1 MRNFLCG
8 LIVAVTF
15 SPAFAELNSPQVA
28 TAISTPFVTS
38 YTITRSRAAELGS
51 LGRLYD
57 GYKMN
62 AIRGDV
68 GEAVVD
74 RVILNSTD
82 FAPSASKGS
91 WVSVAPR
98 FGRTGIDLLY
108 LRVNKNGLPNDMIVC
123 EVKYGSSQLGI
134 TKNGQ
139 QMGPDWIKN
148 QMSKICK
155 RYMELANSSQP
166 IVRGKKVPVGISNSL
181 DVYLSKTQ
189 KVTLWEENG
198 YWHTDADGEVTDV
211 QLRTRSRTYG
221 KFFSSAGAGVVKTR
235 NFLSR
240 VNESPNGDYVVTMS
254 RLSEDGN
261 IRSSYEILVR
271 REFIKKGGVDLKV
284 LKAAFKRK
292 YPSWRDERI
301 AYEAK
306 MVGRVVSNKELVNAQ
321 NARDAALKEIRN
333 SSLASAGIAGALSFA
348 FQLGAEAYEHGADFK
363 SYDYTAIS
371 IATVKGA
378 AVAGVSS
385 YVGQRTALWLTS
397 SCGFSSSMAKMIG
410 GSASGLIIAAG
421 SYGDCLLG
429 NKSWKEGS
437 VEAGIGAASML
448 AGHYAA
454 AGVSS
459 WLAGSAVAAGT
470 ATAASAGAA
479 GTTAAAGT
487 AGAASAG
494 AVGGGGF
501 LVAAAPFAAAVAA
514 GAVVAWAGYEWYN
527 HRKGKKL
534 MVGDINVHEK
544 MLDAFMAD
552 SGRLDQS
559 VNRLLGASL

>member
-8 LIVAVTF
+8 FIVAVSF
-15 SPAFAELNSPQVA
+15 SSAFAEVNSPQVA

-68 GEAVVD
+68 GEAIVD
-74 RVILNSTD
+74 RAIFGGHDLAS
-82 FAPSASKGS
+82 SSKGT
-91 WVSVAPR
+91 WVSVSPR
-98 FGRTGIDLLY
+98 YGRQGIDLVR
-108 LRVNKNGLPNDMIVC
+108 LRVNKNGLPNDMIVD
-123 EVKYGSSQLGI
+123 EVKYGSSQLGR
-134 TKNGQ
+134 TKDGV
-139 QMGPDWIKN
+139 QMGASWRN
-148 QMSKICK
+148 VRLSKIGE
-155 RYMELANSSQP
+155 RYMSLANSAQP
-166 IVRGKKVPVGISNSL
+166 IVRAKDVPIGAGKRL
-181 DVYLSKTQ
+181 DVYFSKTH
-189 KVTLWEENG
+189 KVTFWKENG
-198 YWHTDADGEVTDV
+198 RWYTDAKESLTDA
-211 QLRTRSRTYG
+211 QLRTRVKTYG
-221 KFFSSAGAGVVKTR
+221 KYFSSAGAGILKTR

-240 VNESPNGDYVVTMS
+240 VQEKANGDYLVTMNKLTHEGKVS
-254 RLSEDGN
+254 
-261 IRSSYEILVR
+261 SSYEVVVR
-271 REFIKKGGVDLKV
+271 REFIEKGRVDLRV
-284 LKAAFKRK
+284 LEEALKKK
-292 YPSWRDERI
+292 HPSWSDARI
-301 AYEAK
+301 VREARN
-306 MVGRVVSNKELVNAQ
+306 VGRVVSNKELVNAQ
-321 NARDAALKEIRN
+321 NARDEALKEIRN
-333 SSLASAGIAGALSFA
+333 SSLASAGIAGALSFV
-348 FQLGAEAYEHGADFK
+348 FQLGAEAYEHGADLK

-459 WLAGSAVAAGT
+459 WLAGSAAAAGT

-501 LVAAAPFAAAVAA
+501 LVAAAPFAAAVVV
-514 GAVVAWAGYEWYN
+514 GAVVAWAGYELYN
-527 HRKGKKL
+527 HREGKKL